1 MTIRNRYGSVTDELN
16 FEDVKQYHTKCEK
29 YDDATGEI
37 VYAVDLYYL
46 EADKNNDFLFLSH
59 FSDNATAI
67 TGYDKYDLLNPD
79 FLMSRIHPDENPEEI
94 FMVNPDK
101 ENWEHYFLFKKPHGV
116 YTKTRISFQKSRE
129 ERYLSTWQFL
139 PS

>member
-46 EADKNNDFLFLSH
+46 EADKNNVETIF
-59 FSDNATAI
+59 N
-67 TGYDKYDLLNPD
+67 DL
-79 FLMSRIHPDENPEEI
+79 
-94 FMVNPDK
+94 
-101 ENWEHYFLFKKPHGV
+101 
-116 YTKTRISFQKSRE
+116 YTKTLSGTPISAETLRGQRKTKLKDSDWTVMPDTPLSDSKKAEWVTYRQALRDITDGVDTE
-129 ERYLSTWQFL
+129 EKALAVTW
-139 PS
+139 PTAPN

>member
-46 EADKNNDFLFLSH
+46 EADKNNVETIF
-59 FSDNATAI
+59 N
-67 TGYDKYDLLNPD
+67 DL
-79 FLMSRIHPDENPEEI
+79 
-94 FMVNPDK
+94 
-101 ENWEHYFLFKKPHGV
+101 
-116 YTKTRISFQKSRE
+116 YTKTLAGTPYFSRNIK
-129 ERYLSTWQFL
+129 RAKKD
-139 PS
+139 